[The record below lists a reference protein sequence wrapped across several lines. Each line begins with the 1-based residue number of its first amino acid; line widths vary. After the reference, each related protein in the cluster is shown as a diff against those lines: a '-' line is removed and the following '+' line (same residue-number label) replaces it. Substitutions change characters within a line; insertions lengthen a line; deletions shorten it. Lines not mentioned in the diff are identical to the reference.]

1 MNIRFRAVNHSAQD
15 DLIDFA
21 NKRVGKIGH
30 FYNRIIGIEV
40 TTKITNSSSPINKVA
55 ELRCLIPG
63 DDVIVRKKGKSFE
76 EAIAIASETA
86 ERMLKRRKEKIKDK

>member
-1 MNIRFRAVNHSAQD
+1 MNIRFRAVNYSAKD
-15 DLIDFA
+15 DLIDFT
-21 NKRVGKIGH
+21 NKRVRKIGN

-40 TTKITNSSSPINKVA
+40 TTKITNSNDAINKVA

-76 EAIAIASETA
+76 EAIANASDTA
-86 ERMLKRRKEKIKDK
+86 ERTLKKRKEKIKDK

>member
-1 MNIRFRAVNHSAQD
+1 MNIRFRAVNYSAQN

-21 NKRVGKIGH
+21 NKRVGKIGN

-40 TTKITNSSSPINKVA
+40 TTKITNSSDPVNKVA

-63 DDVIVRKKGKSFE
+63 DDVIVRKKAKSFE
-76 EAIAIASETA
+76 EAIANASDTA
-86 ERMLKRRKEKIKDK
+86 ERTLKKRKDRVKDK